1 MRVLI
6 IGASG
11 LLGKALT
18 SEWTG
23 DQVIGLSSKDADI
36 RDSQQVLE
44 TVERSRPEWI
54 VLAAAFTDVDGCETH
69 PDVAMEVN
77 CRGAL
82 NVAQAA
88 SHFEAR
94 LLFLSTDY
102 VFDGA
107 KSTPYETDDPR
118 APQSAY
124 GRSKAK
130 AETRLSKILPDC
142 CIVRTSWLF
151 GVGGKCFPDTILK
164 LASGVSEIEVVND
177 QRGCPTYNRD
187 LARTVIEL
195 CRRGGKGIVHATNT
209 GDCTWFEFASQIVR
223 TARLK
228 TVVRA
233 TSSDRIARPAKRP
246 AYSVL
251 SPKSLHQYQLSMP
264 SWQDALCRYLAER
277 DSQV

>member
-1 MRVLI
+1 MRVMI
-6 IGASG
+6 FGASG

-23 DQVIGLSSKDADI
+23 DQVVGLSSKDADI
-36 RDSQQVLE
+36 RDSQQILKA
-44 TVERSRPEWI
+44 VERWRPEWI

-82 NVAQAA
+82 NVARAA
-88 SHFEAR
+88 SHLGAR
-94 LLFLSTDY
+94 LLFLSSDY

-124 GRSKAK
+124 GRSKEE